1 MRQAITITFSI
12 SVLFLFVMGQ
22 EAQAKDFGIN
32 GNIYKIIEK
41 PFLQMIDERLQKVDM
56 EQERQKMETIARD
69 RIQNPTPLEAITP
82 ATRDNIFFFDPSYI
96 LKEDIVLPCGKVLH
110 KAGTIVN
117 PLEHM
122 QLNRRLFFV
131 DSREK
136 EQIEWL
142 IIELKNRVT
151 ELKEVE
157 DKVILVGGS
166 PLKLEE
172 QLRASVYFDQHG
184 ALITRFGI
192 KHSPALL
199 EQDGLRLKIKEFKLK
214 ENR

>member
-1 MRQAITITFSI
+1 MAVFI
-12 SVLFLFVMGQ
+12 SHSNQLQLF
-22 EAQAKDFGIN
+22 I
-32 GNIYKIIEK
+32 
-41 PFLQMIDERLQKVDM
+41 
-56 EQERQKMETIARD
+56 
-69 RIQNPTPLEAITP
+69 
-82 ATRDNIFFFDPSYI
+82 
-96 LKEDIVLPCGKVLH
+96 KVLH